1 MENGEKSPEVADMTD
16 PKAFFLTERGER
28 AYYAAVKPTDEVLL
42 PLTRDGFEAMLE
54 RVCGQFTPPLPMDDS
69 TRKVFSGWVHH
80 IANEVNTTTI
90 ERMGKILYKSV
101 SNALTWTIDQE
112 IKAKQ
117 RKEVDEKI
125 ARELIAKKTQ
135 KIEMR
140 EQKYKKKGTH
150 VTVTPKKNETSQ

>member
-1 MENGEKSPEVADMTD
+1 MENGEKSAESADMTD
-16 PKAFFLTERGER
+16 PKAFFLTDRGER
-28 AYYAAVKPTDEVLL
+28 AYYAAAKASDEVLL
-42 PLTRDGFEAMLE
+42 PLTRDGFEALLE
-54 RVCGQFTPPLPMDDS
+54 RVCGQFTPALPVDDS

-80 IANEVNTTTI
+80 IENQVNTATI
-90 ERMGKILYKSV
+90 ERLGKILYKSV

-117 RKEVDEKI
+117 KKAADELI
-125 ARELIAKKTQ
+125 AREMIAKKNQ
-135 KIEMR
+135 KVEMR